1 MKDFS
6 NPRILNMSEYK
17 LEKRGIISR
26 ARKAMDHQNK

>member
-6 NPRILNMSEYK
+6 NPRILIMSEYN

-26 ARKAMDHQNK
+26 ARKPIDQLK